1 MESLFF
7 FNLGIDKK
15 SHIIYYI
22 DVRRKRPMKY
32 RKEFKEQV
40 IKTRLYSLMS
50 FDYEIADAYHI
61 SVATLKRW
69 MKEFWAERNKEAEGI

>member
-1 MESLFF
+1 
-7 FNLGIDKK
+7 
-15 SHIIYYI
+15 
-22 DVRRKRPMKY
+22 MKY

-69 MKEFWAERNKEAEGI
+69 MKEFWAERNSEAEGI

>member
-1 MESLFF
+1 
-7 FNLGIDKK
+7 
-15 SHIIYYI
+15 
-22 DVRRKRPMKY
+22 MKY
-32 RKEFKEQV
+32 RKEFKDQV

-69 MKEFWAERNKEAEGI
+69 MKEFWAERNRGAENEEFSYNINWEKVSEI